1 MHDLFRREA
10 LEAKSNA
17 FLGTTVLRPPF
28 SFSAWAGISAMLASA
43 LIAFL
48 IFGEYTKRTRVIGI
62 TAPEFGIIKLMAPQ
76 PGIVIERNVKEGQSV
91 KAGEVLFV
99 LSAERM
105 TASVNGI
112 AGAQTAML
120 DQLRVRRES
129 LRDELVRQRTLIEQ
143 QSTQMARR
151 LADLRVEAE
160 ESQREVVTLQAR
172 TASSETQARRLED
185 LARQGFMSALA
196 VQQKREETLDQQ
208 ARLQALQR
216 NRFALERE
224 AASLAADL
232 RQLPLRGEQ
241 QAAEISRS
249 IASIEQELAAT
260 EASRQIMV
268 TAPQDGSVTAILADK
283 GQMVGNQPLLTL
295 LPTGGTLEA
304 HLFAPSKAV
313 GFVEPGQ
320 SVRVRYAAY
329 PYQKFGQYH
338 GTVTHVS
345 RSALAGNELPLQL
358 APMAQQASTDGLYK
372 ITVALAQASVTAY
385 GKPQPL
391 TAGMQLEADVLQD
404 TRSLIEWVFE
414 PLVSLRG
421 MI

>member
-1 MHDLFRREA
+1 
-10 LEAKSNA
+10 
-17 FLGTTVLRPPF
+17 
-28 SFSAWAGISAMLASA
+28 
-43 LIAFL
+43 
-48 IFGEYTKRTRVIGI
+48 
-62 TAPEFGIIKLMAPQ
+62 MAPQ

-120 DQLRVRRES
+120 EQLRVRRES

-160 ESQREVVTLQAR
+160 ESQREVVTLRAR

-358 APMAQQASTDGLYK
+358 APMARQASTDGLYK

>member
-17 FLGTTVLRPPF
+17 FLGTTVLGPPF
-28 SFSAWAGISAMLASA
+28 SFSAWAAISAALAAA

-48 IFGEYTKRTRVIGI
+48 IFGEYTKRTRVVGI
-62 TAPEFGIIKLMAPQ
+62 TAPESGVIKLMAPQ

-91 KAGEVLFV
+91 KAGDVLFV

-120 DQLRVRRES
+120 DQLRLRRES
-129 LRDELVRQRTLIEQ
+129 LRDELTRQRTLVEQ
-143 QSTQMARR
+143 QSAQMARR
-151 LADLRVEAE
+151 LADLRVEAKQ
-160 ESQREVVTLQAR
+160 SQHEIATLQAR
-172 TASSETQARRLED
+172 TASSETQTRRLED
-185 LARQGFMSALA
+185 LARQGFMSELA
-196 VQQKREETLDQQ
+196 VQQKREDALDQQ

-241 QAAEISRS
+241 QAAEIGRS
-249 IASIEQELAAT
+249 IASIEQELASTDAN
-260 EASRQIMV
+260 RQIVV
-268 TAPQDGSVTAILADK
+268 TAPQDGAVTAILADK

-295 LPTGGTLEA
+295 LPAEGALEV

-329 PYQKFGQYH
+329 PYQKFGQH
-338 GTVTHVS
+338 EGSVTHVS
-345 RSALAGNELPLQL
+345 RSPLAGNELPTHL
-358 APMAQQASTDGLYK
+358 AALAQQASAEGLYK
-372 ITVALAQASVTAY
+372 ITVTLARASVVAY
-385 GKPQPL
+385 GKQQPL
-391 TAGMQLEADVLQD
+391 TAGMQLEADVLQE
-404 TRSLIEWVFE
+404 TRALIEWVFE
-414 PLVSLRG
+414 PLVSLSG
-421 MI
+421 KL